1 MVVQRGLEPIFS
13 LDRVLSAGG
22 VLLSSRAGLFLRFL
36 LAGVVFA
43 ACAVGLRRL
52 GPQTRAWAQVLVSLA
67 LIGTLATPGIATG
80 MAAYALVL
88 FWTVERA
95 PLGRAR
101 APVAILLLAVQ
112 LIAPIVWL
120 PRIAAYVGT
129 VREFVAFATNVT
141 LLRSWGYVYDRL
153 RRPEPEPPSLRDYA
167 LFMFFFPAFANGPLV
182 SLDEFRRRRLPGYWD
197 DGPGG
202 ARVLD
207 LRALGRVATAVVAL
221 ALALQLVSMFTSPAF
236 ETAASAGTLAAWRQ
250 AAGTYLGL
258 YLGFTA
264 WTEAAIGLAAL
275 GGVVLP
281 ENFSTPHFA
290 YGLADFWRRWN
301 ITLGHWLRSYV
312 YLPLGGAL
320 PRGRSGVRRPEWRNT
335 ATVFG
340 VMAAYHLM
348 GGLKLV
354 GPDLLPLRAYLPWIL
369 WALMNTAGVLAT
381 RHLSRATAGPARRA
395 AVTAATLAFSCVA
408 TMTAFFPPDLP
419 LRRLGQIYRQL
430 CGLG

>member
-43 ACAVGLRRL
+43 PCAVGLRRL

-250 AAGTYLGL
+250 AAACRRTSRRRTSR
-258 YLGFTA
+258 TA
-264 WTEAAIGLAAL
+264 WRT
-275 GGVVLP
+275 
-281 ENFSTPHFA
+281 S
-290 YGLADFWRRWN
+290 
-301 ITLGHWLRSYV
+301 
-312 YLPLGGAL
+312 GGAGTS
-320 PRGRSGVRRPEWRNT
+320 RSATGCAATCTCRSAARCRAGARGFAGRSG
-335 ATVFG
+335 
-340 VMAAYHLM
+340 
-348 GGLKLV
+348 
-354 GPDLLPLRAYLPWIL
+354 
-369 WALMNTAGVLAT
+369 AT
-381 RHLSRATAGPARRA
+381 RPRCSASWPRT
-395 AVTAATLAFSCVA
+395 T
-408 TMTAFFPPDLP
+408 
-419 LRRLGQIYRQL
+419 
-430 CGLG
+430 